1 MLAAGDKAP
10 GFAALSTAG
19 ELDFEAVYRQAPT
32 VLYFFPRAM
41 TPG

>member
-1 MLAAGDKAP
+1 MLAIGDKAP
-10 GFAALSTAG
+10 AFTAMGTEGQVDLS
-19 ELDFEAVYRQAPT
+19 ELVAEGPL

>member
-10 GFAALSTAG
+10 VFTAEGTEGPVDFARLLEQG
-19 ELDFEAVYRQAPT
+19 PT